1 VTAPRSAPPSGTP
14 ISGLV
19 MRNTPRQGPAASGFR
34 RAAAPSDGA
43 LPLSMRH
50 PSPASPQRLRGLART
65 LLVASACVL
74 AVAGC
79 ARLPN
84 PLAARP
90 QAAAVPAP
98 QPIDAL
104 RAAAQ
109 ASPQD
114 RFAQA
119 RLADAA
125 EAAGFH
131 AEASAA
137 LQRVIDIDGST
148 PERLV
153 RLGTMHLRA
162 GNLAA
167 GEAAF
172 AGARALAP
180 RHAGAAAGLALTF
193 DMAGDTARAQEAY
206 RQARTVAPND
216 WTIRSNQAVSLLL
229 AKRLPEAERTL
240 APAEREADAPQR
252 ARHNLALILAA
263 RGEHARVV
271 RLLRRDAAGTDA
283 EALALEFRS
292 FAEWLATASEAE
304 ASALL
309 LQPATLR
316 AIPREGGAGN

>member
-1 VTAPRSAPPSGTP
+1 
-14 ISGLV
+14 
-19 MRNTPRQGPAASGFR
+19 MRFPF
-34 RAAAPSDGA
+34 
-43 LPLSMRH
+43 
-50 PSPASPQRLRGLART
+50 PASPRHLARIT
-65 LLVASACVL
+65 LVALACAVT
-74 AVAGC
+74 VAGC
-79 ARLPN
+79 GRVPN
-84 PLAARP
+84 PLLARQQAPAVPAARP
-90 QAAAVPAP
+90 
-98 QPIDAL
+98 IDQL

-109 ASPQD
+109 ASPDD

-125 EAAGFH
+125 EAAGLH

-137 LQRVIDIDGST
+137 LQRVIDLDGST

-167 GEAAF
+167 AEAAF
-172 AGARALAP
+172 SGARAIAP
-180 RHAGAAAGLALTF
+180 RHAGAHAGLALTF
-193 DMAGDTARAQEAY
+193 DMLGDTARAQEAY
-206 RQARTVAPND
+206 RQARIVAPND

-271 RLLRRDAAGTDA
+271 RLLRRDSAATDA
-283 EALALEFRS
+283 EALALEFKN
-292 FAEWLATASEAE
+292 FAEWLSTASEAE

>member
-1 VTAPRSAPPSGTP
+1 
-14 ISGLV
+14 
-19 MRNTPRQGPAASGFR
+19 MR
-34 RAAAPSDGA
+34 
-43 LPLSMRH
+43 PL
-50 PSPASPQRLRGLART
+50 SPASPRRLGRLARI
-65 LLVASACVL
+65 LLLALPCVVT
-74 AVAGC
+74 VAGC

-98 QPIDAL
+98 RPLDQL

-109 ASPQD
+109 ASPDD
-114 RFAQA
+114 RIAQA

-125 EAAGFH
+125 EAAGLH

-137 LQRVIDIDGST
+137 LQRVIELDGTS

-153 RLGTMHLRA
+153 RLGSMHLRA

-167 GEAAF
+167 AEAAF
-172 AGARALAP
+172 TSARALSP
-180 RHAGAAAGLALTF
+180 RHAGAHAGLALTF
-193 DMAGDTARAQEAY
+193 DMLGDTARAQEAY
-206 RQARTVAPND
+206 RQARIVAPND

-229 AKRLPEAERTL
+229 AKRLAEAERTL

-292 FAEWLATASEAE
+292 FAEWLATAPEAE

>member
-1 VTAPRSAPPSGTP
+1 MLPFAPCLLE
-14 ISGLV
+14 GLV
-19 MRNTPRQGPAASGFR
+19 MRTPPRQGPAETGPC
-34 RAAAPSDGA
+34 RAAESSDGA
-43 LPLSMRH
+43 SPPPMRA
-50 PSPASPQRLRGLART
+50 PASRPRLIQATRVA
-65 LLVASACVL
+65 LVALACV
-74 AVAGC
+74 ATVAGC
-79 ARLPN
+79 GRVPN
-84 PLAARP
+84 PLTARP
-90 QAAAVPAP
+90 QAPAVPAP
-98 QPIDAL
+98 RPLDQL

-109 ASPQD
+109 ASPGD
-114 RFAQA
+114 RIAQT

-125 EAAGFH
+125 EATGLH

-137 LQRVIDIDGST
+137 LQRVIDLDGST

-167 GEAAF
+167 AEAAF
-172 AGARALAP
+172 TSARGIAP
-180 RHAGAAAGLALTF
+180 RHAGAHAGLALTF
-193 DMAGDTARAQEAY
+193 DMLGDTARAQDAY
-206 RQARTVAPND
+206 RQARTAAPND

-283 EALALEFRS
+283 EALALEFKS
-292 FAEWLATASEAE
+292 FAEWLATAPEAE